1 MRETHVVDVGGSPVV
16 DADSLKRAVG
26 VEAAELVESGMR
38 LGLGTGSTVAHMLTA
53 LAKRLD
59 GGGLI
64 DVVGVPTSLRTAREA
79 RELGIPLT
87 SLTETP
93 VLDLTIDGADEVD
106 PALNL
111 IKGLGG
117 ALLREKM
124 VAQASRRLAIMVD
137 EGKMV
142 PVLGTRCPV
151 PVEVVQFGW
160 EVHGAFV
167 ESFGARA
174 ELRVGPDGEPMVTDN
189 GNYIIDCHF
198 PSGISDAEDFERA
211 IAGRAGIVESGLFL
225 GMATEVLVSG
235 PSGVETL
242 TRGDGVIERDG
253 SVAGEA
259 TP

>member
-1 MRETHVVDVGGSPVV
+1 MA

-26 VEAAELVESGMR
+26 VEAAELVDSGMR
-38 LGLGTGSTVAHMLTA
+38 LGLGTGSTVAHLLVA
-53 LAKRLD
+53 LAARLN
-59 GGGLI
+59 GGALI

-79 RELGIPLT
+79 RELDIPLT

-93 VLDLTIDGADEVD
+93 FLDLTIDGADEVD
-106 PALNL
+106 PELNL

-137 EGKMV
+137 DAKMA
-142 PVLGTRCPV
+142 PALGTRCPV

-160 EVHGAFV
+160 EVHGPFV
-167 ESFGARA
+167 ESCGADPV
-174 ELRVGPDGEPMVTDN
+174 LRVGPDGEPMVTDN
-189 GNYIIDCHF
+189 GNYIIDCYF
-198 PSGISDAEDFERA
+198 PDGIDDAEGFEQAIRA
-211 IAGRAGIVESGLFL
+211 RAGVVESGLFL

-235 PSGVETL
+235 PAGVRTL
-242 TRGDGVIERDG
+242 SKGDR
-253 SVAGEA
+253 

>member
-1 MRETHVVDVGGSPVV
+1 LA

-26 VEAAELVESGMR
+26 VEAAELVDSGMR
-38 LGLGTGSTVAHMLTA
+38 LGLGTGSTVAHLLVA
-53 LAKRLD
+53 LAQKLNQ
-59 GGGLI
+59 GALV

-106 PALNL
+106 PELNV

-142 PVLGTRCPV
+142 PALGTRCPV
-151 PVEVVQFGW
+151 PLEVVQFGW
-160 EVHGAFV
+160 EVHGPFV
-167 ESFGARA
+167 ESCGADA
-174 ELRVGPDGEPMVTDN
+174 VLRVGPDGEPMVTDN

-198 PSGISDAEDFERA
+198 PGGIDDAESFERA
-211 IAGRAGIVESGLFL
+211 IRARAGVVESGLFL

-235 PSGVETL
+235 PAGVKTL
-242 TRGDGVIERDG
+242 SKGD
-253 SVAGEA
+253 
-259 TP
+259 P

>member
-1 MRETHVVDVGGSPVV
+1 MA

-26 VEAAELVESGMR
+26 VEAAQLVDSGMR
-38 LGLGTGSTVAHMLTA
+38 LGLGTGSTVAYLLVA
-53 LAKRLD
+53 LAERLD
-59 GGGLI
+59 GGALS

-79 RELGIPLT
+79 RDLAIPLV

-93 VLDLTIDGADEVD
+93 YLDLTIDGADEVD
-106 PALNL
+106 PELNL

-137 EGKMV
+137 DGKMV
-142 PVLGTRCPV
+142 PVLGTKSPV

-160 EVHGAFV
+160 EVHGPFM
-167 ESFGARA
+167 ESCGADPV
-174 ELRVGPDGEPMVTDN
+174 LRVGPDGEPMVTDN

-198 PSGISDAEDFERA
+198 ASGVDDAVGFERA
-211 IAGRAGIVESGLFL
+211 IRARAGVVESGLFL

-235 PSGVETL
+235 AAGVKTL
-242 TRGDGVIERDG
+242 TRGNG
-253 SVAGEA
+253 A
-259 TP
+259 P

>member
-1 MRETHVVDVGGSPVV
+1 VESRVRDT
-16 DADSLKRAVG
+16 DSLKRAVG

-38 LGLGTGSTVAHMLTA
+38 LGLGSGSTVAHLLAA

-59 GGGLI
+59 AGGLS

-79 RELGIPLT
+79 GELGIPLT

-106 PALNL
+106 PELNL

-124 VAQASRRLAIMVD
+124 VAQASQRLAIMVD
-137 EGKMV
+137 DAKTV

-151 PVEVVQFGW
+151 PIEVIQFGW
-160 EVHGAFV
+160 EVHGRFLG
-167 ESFGARA
+167 SFGARST
-174 ELRVGPDGEPMVTDN
+174 LRAGPDGRPMVTDN

-198 PSGISDAEDFERA
+198 PDGIGDSENFERTVGA
-211 IAGRAGIVESGLFL
+211 RAGIVESGLFL

-235 PSGVETL
+235 PAGVETR
-242 TRGDGVIERDG
+242 TRGDDATMTDDP
-253 SVAGEA
+253 VAGDGTMA
-259 TP
+259 GGHTP